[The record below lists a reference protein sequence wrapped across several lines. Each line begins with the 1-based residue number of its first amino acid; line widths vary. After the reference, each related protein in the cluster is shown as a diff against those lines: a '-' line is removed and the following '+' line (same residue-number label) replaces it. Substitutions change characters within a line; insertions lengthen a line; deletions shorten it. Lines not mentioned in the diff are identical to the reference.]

1 MCGQFRFS
9 FQYDF
14 VRLASSNV
22 SWNESRWKLHSYVSS
37 RIIWSIHFLPTSS
50 LILITEMALF
60 VDTGHLIM
68 LRMFFV
74 YPISRRLCQKQP
86 TSFEMINIWLLA
98 RLIFTFHSFHHLGL
112 VDTKRLKYLMSFYNL
127 TLTHK
132 KNLISYSKE
141 QKFGFHSWLLASLLS
156 TVYAYFAWRTSTH
169 SYKTISVLWNSV
181 FLVKIT

>member
-1 MCGQFRFS
+1 MEIT
-9 FQYDF
+9 
-14 VRLASSNV
+14 L
-22 SWNESRWKLHSYVSS
+22 L
-37 RIIWSIHFLPTSS
+37 RIFTHHLVNTFLPTSS

-112 VDTKRLKYLMSFYNL
+112 VDTKRLEVSNVLLQFDPDPQEKPHKLLKGAKVWVPLM
-127 TLTHK
+127 T
-132 KNLISYSKE
+132 
-141 QKFGFHSWLLASLLS
+141 LASLLS